1 MNELYRQQTLEDDL
15 WTARATNEFLIAVY
29 VMIANEI
36 TLSRS
41 WPWALPDPHDL
52 AIEAHKK
59 IQNRLMDVRFREN
72 AELMSSLLI
81 DYRRNFDRVRF
92 VRRPTDV
99 ETGADADEE
108 PGEDAV

>member
-1 MNELYRQQTLEDDL
+1 MAESTAAVITMLHGELGKAGKDEKAKLR
-15 WTARATNEFLIAVY
+15 V
-29 VMIANEI
+29 
-36 TLSRS
+36 S
-41 WPWALPDPHDL
+41 
-52 AIEAHKK
+52 
-59 IQNRLMDVRFREN
+59 RFRDN
-72 AELMSSLLI
+72 NKLMSSLLI